1 MFEDGR
7 KKASSS
13 FDFYNI
19 VEDVLLEHDLREE
32 RLKKEKVERKG
43 IDEIVLLMK

>member
-19 VEDVLLEHDLREE
+19 VEAVLLEHEV
-32 RLKKEKVERKG
+32 K
-43 IDEIVLLMK
+43 